1 MERAYTSTIVKAENN
16 DIKPNVQNFI
26 PTNKNT
32 NETTFNDKIRFFK
45 FRDMNNDTNTSLDT
59 ENSTKETKFIIAST
73 DDDFILAP
81 KITEND
87 QSQSI
92 FNKIG
97 TKFGDT
103 FRKNEENNCS
113 TGNSQLRNSVFP
125 PSQGFLRNIF
135 TKRENASKITTKT
148 SVTDKLGLTDLQQ
161 KLENLDISGKRKGS
175 DETILTSNGQN
186 DSIKMSTSSLSNL
199 KIPNI
204 IWRIEM
210 VNTPNN
216 VSKSLNIIDTTNVN
230 KVVKG
235 NCKIQKM
242 IMTLQ
247 VKMTAQILNHQMRME
262 IL

>member
-103 FRKNEENNCS
+103 FCNNE
-113 TGNSQLRNSVFP
+113 
-125 PSQGFLRNIF
+125 
-135 TKRENASKITTKT
+135 
-148 SVTDKLGLTDLQQ
+148 
-161 KLENLDISGKRKGS
+161 
-175 DETILTSNGQN
+175 
-186 DSIKMSTSSLSNL
+186 
-199 KIPNI
+199 
-204 IWRIEM
+204 
-210 VNTPNN
+210 
-216 VSKSLNIIDTTNVN
+216 
-230 KVVKG
+230 
-235 NCKIQKM
+235 
-242 IMTLQ
+242 
-247 VKMTAQILNHQMRME
+247 
-262 IL
+262 